1 MTSFSTSIA
10 FAVGFTAAVAFVGCG
25 QSLETELGLQY
36 SSPEVPSDIPET
48 ITPSMD
54 SRTSNLLAEGQT
66 TLNLHQYYRSMHTTG
81 WRWAI
86 DDRQSGRPYRY
97 KTEDDVKQGL
107 DALGC
112 GQDAF
117 WLGYKDAID
126 QIAAAEK
133 SQNQR

>member
-1 MTSFSTSIA
+1 MTRFSTSIA
-10 FAVGFTAAVAFVGCG
+10 FAVGLIAAVVFAGCG

-36 SSPEVPSDIPET
+36 ASPNVPSDVPET
-48 ITPSMD
+48 ITPSPD

-66 TLNLHQYYRSMHTTG
+66 TLNLHQYYRSMHRTG